1 MEHTLTFNEHAMR
14 ITLDKNK
21 DIIDRILRSKNAEG
35 TVFSSEIMP
44 INDIMEQC
52 NFDADTWCNI
62 GYFLRYMA
70 KRCTDTMVYA
80 SDALMFDSAHT
91 MDEIEHVKLGIAGD
105 EDPTEIDVDVPTLFK
120 IMLSVIYGGAAI
132 CDTAFD
138 KTVIAGIYKMAYHY
152 LDKKVFQRNTAT
164 LRTNI
169 QSDLQAQLDMIT
181 KSNPAGLYSG
191 AVICDDT
198 NNADM
203 IGKNELQVDFRIKPT
218 KTSRWI
224 TLTIKVESTGTSNTQ
239 TTSLKERK
247 NDLMEAASTVRKTK
261 PKAKAKSK
269 HMIKSTK
276 EK

>member
-80 SDALMFDSAHT
+80 SDALMFDSTHT

-105 EDPTEIDVDVPTLFK
+105 DGPTEIDVDVPTLFK

-132 CDTAFD
+132 CDTAFE
-138 KTVIAGIYKMAYHY
+138 K
-152 LDKKVFQRNTAT
+152 
-164 LRTNI
+164 
-169 QSDLQAQLDMIT
+169 
-181 KSNPAGLYSG
+181 
-191 AVICDDT
+191 
-198 NNADM
+198 NN
-203 IGKNELQVDFRIKPT
+203 
-218 KTSRWI
+218 
-224 TLTIKVESTGTSNTQ
+224 
-239 TTSLKERK
+239 ERS
-247 NDLMEAASTVRKTK
+247 NDLIEAASTVRKTK